1 MAYSRENIQKVKALL
16 AKRRADNV
24 ALQVQHSRE
33 ASAKIPGFEVLE
45 TELSMTGSKIM
56 SAAMSHTLT
65 DEKLAEIRQ
74 QNEQLRAQKGKLL
87 EQYGYPTDFADL
99 KYTCE
104 LCSDTGYN
112 GIQMCTC
119 MRREL
124 VLAGFESS
132 GLYSLIKK
140 QSFETFSLD
149 FYKNNDKIR
158 MEHNVAQLR
167 RFAENFDGKSG
178 ESWLLTGATGLGK
191 THMSTAAAKCIIERG
206 FDVIYDNVQEIFAVF
221 EEERFSGGAGL
232 QHEKGRSVEQI
243 LDCDLLIMDDLGTE
257 FTNQFT
263 LSCLYNIINT
273 RITKSKSTIINTNL
287 TQNEL
292 RSRYTD
298 RVASRLF
305 GEYKPLLFTG
315 VDVRAQ
321 KLQK

>member
-24 ALQVQHSRE
+24 ALQMQHSRE
-33 ASAKIPGFEVLE
+33 AAAKIPGFEALE
-45 TELSMTGSKIM
+45 SELSMTGSKIM

-65 DEKLAEIRQ
+65 DEKLAEIRER
-74 QNEQLRAQKGKLL
+74 NEQLRAEKGALLQK
-87 EQYGYPTDFADL
+87 YGYPADYADL

-104 LCSDTGYN
+104 ACSDTGYN
-112 GIQMCTC
+112 GINMCSC

-132 GLYSLIKK
+132 GLYALIKK
-140 QSFETFSLD
+140 QTFETFSLD

-158 MEHNVAQLR
+158 MEHNLAQLR

-206 FDVIYDNVQEIFAVF
+206 FDVLYDNAQEIFAVF
-221 EEERFSGGAGL
+221 EEERFSGGTGL
-232 QHEKGRSVEQI
+232 QHEKGRTVEQI
-243 LDCDLLIMDDLGTE
+243 LECDLLIMDDLGTE

-273 RITKSKSTIINTNL
+273 RITKGKSTIINTNL
-287 TQNEL
+287 TQSEL

-315 VDVRAQ
+315 MDIRAQ